1 MIVILSPTA
10 QLASDTL
17 TLDTPPSLTIEA
29 EYGSW
34 VCQGSVYTAAHHQP
48 LGSEFSGRHIGG
60 ARPAPCNDP
69 NIPVMGNNDVV
80 LISHIDADTLGG
92 LMRATGKYET
102 LFDYK
107 LDGFWDYVEFV
118 DTHGWHKAD
127 PQSSHFA
134 PLSAIGA
141 YLQKNRP
148 NTPRDSNS
156 DVTDFVVEAMGFV
169 SRLLE
174 GGLQELQVGVEFI
187 KTQDDL
193 NLSSWVTTTP
203 FNVVVR
209 RSNSFTNHLY
219 RDPNGMVGLGIVAYN
234 DSLGSI
240 TISLADPIKGVSC
253 REVVQ
258 SLWGTLAGGHDG
270 IAGSPR
276 GQIMSEADFKN
287 AVKAFS
293 QALAYLG

>member
-10 QLASDTL
+10 QLASQ
-17 TLDTPPSLTIEA
+17 TLDLPTPPALTIEA
-29 EYGSW
+29 EYGSY
-34 VCQGSVYTAAHHQP
+34 VAQGSQYTAAHHQP
-48 LGSEFSGRHIGG
+48 LGSEFAGRHIGG
-60 ARPAPCNDP
+60 ARPAPCNDT
-69 NIPVMGNNDVV
+69 NIPTLQDDEVV

-92 LMRATGKYET
+92 LMRASGKYYT
-102 LFDYK
+102 LFDPK
-107 LDGFWDYVEFV
+107 LAGFWDFVEFV

-148 NTPRDSNS
+148 NTPRDTNS
-156 DVTDFVVEAMGFV
+156 DVTEFIEQATDFVV
-169 SRLLE
+169 RLLE
-174 GGLQELQVGVEFI
+174 GEQEELQMGVDFI
-187 KTQDDL
+187 KAQESL
-193 NLSSWVTTTP
+193 NISSWVTTTP
-203 FNVVVR
+203 FDVVVR

-219 RDPNGMVGLGIVAYN
+219 RDPNGLVGVGVISYN

-253 REVVQ
+253 REIVQ
-258 SLWGTLAGGHDG
+258 TLWGQQAGGHDG

-276 GQIMSEADFKN
+276 GQIMSENDFKTAIN
-287 AVKAFS
+287 AFA
-293 QALAYLG
+293 QAIAYS